1 MVPWGC
7 PRSQWCHNPQGPHH
21 GAGLRTG
28 LFPMGLLVEYG
39 TLGTG
44 PGWLVASLFSLSV
57 TGNASLLLLPLND
70 PEKLSC
76 KAADPHTG
84 RQVV

>member
-1 MVPWGC
+1 MWHFGDRTRVAC
-7 PRSQWCHNPQGPHH
+7 GPS
-21 GAGLRTG
+21 
-28 LFPMGLLVEYG
+28 LFP
-39 TLGTG
+39 
-44 PGWLVASLFSLSV
+44 SV
-57 TGNASLLLLPLND
+57 TGNSSLLLLPLND